1 MMALIGKEIRMTLRS
16 LVFYLFVIASI
27 FFYFTSYAT
36 EETWGALGPPV
47 ISKPQNMGT
56 AEQPYY
62 GWATPRDTRS
72 LAEQMKIQMKR
83 DLNAGVIE
91 KIRLG
96 FPMEV
101 ELDAGEKAA
110 LTAAISQLA
119 KILKDPSQY
128 SMDEVYRVAEA
139 LNSRL
144 GGNSMYQQQGLDG
157 YSYVIKSVDEAEKAQ
172 QAQLADY
179 NAKVDAGELLPGAAR
194 YFSDYLSLPAGIFPV
209 FLSAFLLLRDRS
221 SRMNELI
228 YSRRVSQWVYV
239 GSKFIAQGI
248 MLSLVY
254 LILAVIG
261 GWQTVDKLGLTGQ
274 TGQAISVFLSYT
286 AWWLLPT
293 LWISV
298 AFGMFGSMLFRRG
311 IVPIALQIIWWF
323 VSVLPLM
330 GSYGLNRLF
339 IRFNSPNDYNL
350 YQGWA
355 DEIALNRSIYLLLA
369 VLLTAGAAWL
379 WERNRSRMDS
389 AQSLGRKKTKRTPA
403 VPASGALR

>member
-1 MMALIGKEIRMTLRS
+1 MMALIGKEMRMTLRS
-16 LVFYLFVIASI
+16 LVFYLFVIASV

-36 EETWGALGPPV
+36 EETWGELSPPV
-47 ISKPQNMGT
+47 ISTPQNMGT

-62 GWATPRDTRS
+62 GWAVPWDTRS
-72 LAEQMKIQMKR
+72 LAEQMKIHMQW
-83 DLNAGVIE
+83 DLNDGAGE
-91 KIRLG
+91 KLRLG
-96 FPMEV
+96 FPMEIG
-101 ELDAGEKAA
+101 LDAGEKAA
-110 LTAAISQLA
+110 LTAAISQLD
-119 KILKDPSQY
+119 KVLKDPGQY
-128 SMDEVYRVAEA
+128 TMDEVYQIAEA
-139 LNSRL
+139 LNSEL
-144 GGNSMYQQQGLDG
+144 GGSSMYQQGLSNYG
-157 YSYVIKSVDEAEKAQ
+157 YATTSIDEAMKAQ
-172 QAQLADY
+172 EAQLAEY
-179 NAKVDAGELLPGAAR
+179 NAKVDGGELLPGAAR

-228 YSRRVSQWVYV
+228 YSRRVSPWVYV

-261 GWQTVDKLGLTGQ
+261 GWQTVDTLGLTGQ
-274 TGQAISVFLSYT
+274 TGQAIRTFLSYT

-330 GSYGLNRLF
+330 GSYGLSRLF

-350 YQGWA
+350 YRGWA
-355 DEIALNRSIYLLLA
+355 DEIALNRSFYLLLA
-369 VLLTAGAAWL
+369 ILLTAGAAWL
-379 WERNRSRMDS
+379 WERNRSRLDA
-389 AQSLGRKKTKRTPA
+389 AQSLGRRKTKRTPA

>member
-1 MMALIGKEIRMTLRS
+1 MMALIGKEMRMTLRS
-16 LVFYLFVIASI
+16 LVFYLFVIASV

-36 EETWGALGPPV
+36 EETWREVGPPAASV
-47 ISKPQNMGT
+47 TPQNLGT
-56 AEQPYY
+56 AEHPYY
-62 GWATPRDTRS
+62 GWKQPDNTLE
-72 LAEQMKIQMKR
+72 LAQRMKR
-83 DLNAGVIE
+83 EIGFDLNAGTTD
-91 KIRLG
+91 KLKLG
-96 FPMEV
+96 FPLKSRLTADEQEALTQGV
-101 ELDAGEKAA
+101 SKLDQILEAPDKYTMADVYAVAGEIDK
-110 LTAAISQLA
+110 Q
-119 KILKDPSQY
+119 
-128 SMDEVYRVAEA
+128 
-139 LNSRL
+139 L
-144 GGNSMYQQQGLDG
+144 GGNSMYKAGLRD
-157 YSYVIKSVDEAEKAQ
+157 YSYPIESYEEAVKAQ
-172 QAQLADY
+172 ESILSGY
-179 NAKVDAGELLPGAAR
+179 NAKVNAGELLPGAAR

-228 YSRRVSQWVYV
+228 YSRRVSPWVYV

-261 GWQTVDKLGLTGQ
+261 GWQTVDTLGLTGQ
-274 TGQAISVFLSYT
+274 TGQAIRTFLSYT

-311 IVPIALQIIWWF
+311 IVPIALQIVWWF

-350 YQGWA
+350 YRGWA
-355 DEIALNRSIYLLLA
+355 NEIALNRSFYLLLA
-369 VLLTAGAAWL
+369 ILLTAGAAWL

-403 VPASGALR
+403 VPAPGALR

>member
-1 MMALIGKEIRMTLRS
+1 MMALIGKEMRMTLRS
-16 LVFYLFVIASI
+16 LVFYLFVIASV

-36 EETWGALGPPV
+36 EETWGELGPPV
-47 ISKPQNMGT
+47 ISQPQNMGT

-62 GWATPRDTRS
+62 GWATAGDTRS
-72 LAEQMKIQMKR
+72 LAKRMKIHMQR
-83 DLNAGVIE
+83 DLNAGASQ
-91 KIRLG
+91 KLRLG

-101 ELDAGEKAA
+101 ELDTGEKAA
-110 LTAAISQLA
+110 FTAAISQLD

-128 SMDEVYRVAEA
+128 TMDEVNQVAEA
-139 LNSRL
+139 LNSEL
-144 GGNSMYQQQGLDG
+144 GGNSIYQQGLGSYG
-157 YSYVIKSVDEAEKAQ
+157 YAITSVDEAMKAQ
-172 QAQLADY
+172 EAQLAEY

-228 YSRRVSQWVYV
+228 YSRRVSPWVYV

-248 MLSLVY
+248 MLSVVY

-261 GWQTVDKLGLTGQ
+261 GWQTVDTLGLTGQ

-350 YQGWA
+350 YRGWA
-355 DEIALNRSIYLLLA
+355 DEIALNRSFYLLLA
-369 VLLTAGAAWL
+369 ILLTAGAAWL
-379 WERNRSRMDS
+379 WERNRSRLDS

-403 VPASGALR
+403 VPAPGALR

>member
-1 MMALIGKEIRMTLRS
+1 MMALIGKEMRMTLRS
-16 LVFYLFVIASI
+16 LVFYLFVIASV

-36 EETWGALGPPV
+36 EETWGELSPPV
-47 ISKPQNMGT
+47 ISTPQNMGA

-62 GWATPRDTRS
+62 GWAVPWDTRS
-72 LAEQMKIQMKR
+72 LAEQMKIHMQW
-83 DLNAGVIE
+83 DLNDGAGE
-91 KIRLG
+91 KLRLG
-96 FPMEV
+96 FPMEIG
-101 ELDAGEKAA
+101 LDAGEKAA
-110 LTAAISQLA
+110 LTAAISQLD
-119 KILKDPSQY
+119 KVLKDPGQY
-128 SMDEVYRVAEA
+128 TMDEVYQIAEA
-139 LNSRL
+139 LNSEL
-144 GGNSMYQQQGLDG
+144 GGSSMYQQGLSNYG
-157 YSYVIKSVDEAEKAQ
+157 YATTSIDEAMKAQ
-172 QAQLADY
+172 EAQLAEY
-179 NAKVDAGELLPGAAR
+179 NAKVDGGELLPGAAR

-228 YSRRVSQWVYV
+228 YSRRVSPWVYV

-261 GWQTVDKLGLTGQ
+261 GWQTVDTLGLTGQ
-274 TGQAISVFLSYT
+274 TGQAIRTFLSYT

-330 GSYGLNRLF
+330 GSYGLSRLF

-350 YQGWA
+350 YRGWA
-355 DEIALNRSIYLLLA
+355 DEIALNRSFYLLLA
-369 VLLTAGAAWL
+369 ILLTAGAAWL
-379 WERNRSRMDS
+379 WERNRSRLDA
-389 AQSLGRKKTKRTPA
+389 AQSLGRRKTKRTPA